1 MGNHTT
7 NMSSPNEINE
17 NVTGTQPVTDTST
30 HNLNDNPDPV
40 LDEQKEPDAPAEQH
54 EEKATDEAKEVVL
67 AAHNGGTERLRA
79 LLEANPNLV
88 DSVDAEDHTG
98 ANNIGA
104 SALFCASRAGHV
116 AVVQFLLT
124 FGASVDLAKPNGAT
138 PLHVASQE
146 NHVEVVAVLLDGGA
160 SVDGG
165 YTPLFAASAKNSIG
179 AMKQL
184 LAAGASRDI
193 AVRGYTMEPNT
204 RYHGGLTPLQVAKH
218 FNHTAAVELLEAWP
232 LISPHLLMVA
242 TITGNS
248 AAVRELLHSGEDP
261 VFTVQHQQHTLSALV
276 LARNEATCSW
286 AAPVCT
292 DTLHLIERSLQ
303 WSPYDLKAH
312 YLFPPAFRRGVRHV
326 LGLMVALER
335 AGCGLPQHIRMLII
349 ASLPRDWGLIWTR
362 RFVDLWTRRL
372 VVIPL

>member
-7 NMSSPNEINE
+7 NMSSPNEI
-17 NVTGTQPVTDTST
+17 
-30 HNLNDNPDPV
+30 NLNDNPDPV

-116 AVVQFLLT
+116 ADVQFLLT

-160 SVDGG
+160 SVDGR

-276 LARNEATCSW
+276 LARNETTCSW

-292 DTLHLIERSLQ
+292 DTVRLIERSLQ
-303 WSPYDLKAH
+303 WSPYDLEAH

-326 LGLMVALER
+326 LGLMVALEGVGR
-335 AGCGLPQHIRMLII
+335 EFPQHIWMLII

>member
-67 AAHNGGTERLRA
+67 AAHNGGMERLMA

-98 ANNIGA
+98 AHNIGA

-124 FGASVDLAKPNGAT
+124 FGASVDLGKPNGAT

-165 YTPLFAASAKNSIG
+165 YTPLFAASAKNNWSDET
-179 AMKQL
+179 
-184 LAAGASRDI
+184 AARCWGLK
-193 AVRGYTMEPNT
+193 
-204 RYHGGLTPLQVAKH
+204 RYCRPRIHNGAKH
-218 FNHTAAVELLEAWP
+218 ISWRIHSPASSQTLQPHCRSGVARSMASDIPAPTHGCYNHRQLRSSEG
-232 LISPHLLMVA
+232 VA
-242 TITGNS
+242 PFRRRPTFHS
-248 AAVRELLHSGEDP
+248 AA
-261 VFTVQHQQHTLSALV
+261 SATYT
-276 LARNEATCSW
+276 E
-286 AAPVCT
+286 CT
-292 DTLHLIERSLQ
+292 RSCKERSHMQ
-303 WSPYDLKAH
+303 
-312 YLFPPAFRRGVRHV
+312 
-326 LGLMVALER
+326 LGR
-335 AGCGLPQHIRMLII
+335 
-349 ASLPRDWGLIWTR
+349 SS
-362 RFVDLWTRRL
+362 
-372 VVIPL
+372 

>member
-98 ANNIGA
+98 AHNIGA

-165 YTPLFAASAKNSIG
+165 YTPLFAGSAKNSIG
-179 AMKQL
+179 TMKQL

-193 AVRGYTMEPNT
+193 VVRGYT
-204 RYHGGLTPLQVAKH
+204 PLKVATH

-232 LISPHLLMVA
+232 LISPHPLMVA
-242 TITGNS
+242 TVSRNS

-261 VFTVQHQQHTLSALV
+261 AFTVQHQQHTLSALV
-276 LARNEATCSW
+276 LARNETTCSW

-292 DTLHLIERSLQ
+292 NTLRLIERSLQ
-303 WSPYDLKAH
+303 WSPYDLEAH
-312 YLFPPAFRRGVRHV
+312 YLFPAAFRRGVRHV
-326 LGLMVALER
+326 LGLMLALER
-335 AGCGLPQHIRMLII
+335 AGCGLPQHIWMLII
-349 ASLPRDWGLIWTR
+349 ASLPRDWGLPGHDDSLICGH
-362 RFVDLWTRRL
+362 
-372 VVIPL
+372 

>member
-67 AAHNGGTERLRA
+67 AAHNGGMERLMA

-98 ANNIGA
+98 AHNIGA

-124 FGASVDLAKPNGAT
+124 FGASVDLGKPNGAT

-193 AVRGYTMEPNT
+193 AVRGYSMEPNT
-204 RYHGGLTPLQVAKH
+204 RYHGGYTPLQVAKH

-232 LISPHLLMVA
+232 LISPHPLMVA

-261 VFTVQHQQHTLSALV
+261 VFTVQHQ
-276 LARNEATCSW
+276 
-286 AAPVCT
+286 
-292 DTLHLIERSLQ
+292 
-303 WSPYDLKAH
+303 
-312 YLFPPAFRRGVRHV
+312 
-326 LGLMVALER
+326 
-335 AGCGLPQHIRMLII
+335 HIWMLII
-349 ASLPRDWGLIWTR
+349 ASLPRDWGLTWTR

>member
-179 AMKQL
+179 TMKQL

-193 AVRGYTMEPNT
+193 AVREY
-204 RYHGGLTPLQVAKH
+204 TPLQVAKH

-232 LISPHLLMVA
+232 LISPHPLMVA

-335 AGCGLPQHIRMLII
+335 TGCGLPQHIRMLII
-349 ASLPRDWGLIWTR
+349 ASLPRDWGLTWTR

>member
-17 NVTGTQPVTDTST
+17 NVTGTQPVT
-30 HNLNDNPDPV
+30 
-40 LDEQKEPDAPAEQH
+40 DEQKEPDAPAEQH

-165 YTPLFAASAKNSIG
+165 YTPL
-179 AMKQL
+179 
-184 LAAGASRDI
+184 
-193 AVRGYTMEPNT
+193 
-204 RYHGGLTPLQVAKH
+204 QVAKH

-232 LISPHLLMVA
+232 LISPHPLMVA

-276 LARNEATCSW
+276 L
-286 AAPVCT
+286 
-292 DTLHLIERSLQ
+292 
-303 WSPYDLKAH
+303 
-312 YLFPPAFRRGVRHV
+312 
-326 LGLMVALER
+326 
-335 AGCGLPQHIRMLII
+335 
-349 ASLPRDWGLIWTR
+349 
-362 RFVDLWTRRL
+362 
-372 VVIPL
+372 

>member
-7 NMSSPNEINE
+7 NMSSPNEI
-17 NVTGTQPVTDTST
+17 
-30 HNLNDNPDPV
+30 NLNDNPDPV

-98 ANNIGA
+98 AHNIGA

-124 FGASVDLAKPNGAT
+124 FGASVDLGKPNGAT

-160 SVDGG
+160 S
-165 YTPLFAASAKNSIG
+165 
-179 AMKQL
+179 
-184 LAAGASRDI
+184 RDI

-204 RYHGGLTPLQVAKH
+204 RYHGGYTPLQVAKH
-218 FNHTAAVELLEAWP
+218 FNHTVAVELLEAWP
-232 LISPHLLMVA
+232 LISPHPLMVA

-261 VFTVQHQQHTLSALV
+261 VSTVQHQQ
-276 LARNEATCSW
+276 
-286 AAPVCT
+286 
-292 DTLHLIERSLQ
+292 
-303 WSPYDLKAH
+303 
-312 YLFPPAFRRGVRHV
+312 
-326 LGLMVALER
+326 
-335 AGCGLPQHIRMLII
+335 
-349 ASLPRDWGLIWTR
+349 
-362 RFVDLWTRRL
+362 
-372 VVIPL
+372 